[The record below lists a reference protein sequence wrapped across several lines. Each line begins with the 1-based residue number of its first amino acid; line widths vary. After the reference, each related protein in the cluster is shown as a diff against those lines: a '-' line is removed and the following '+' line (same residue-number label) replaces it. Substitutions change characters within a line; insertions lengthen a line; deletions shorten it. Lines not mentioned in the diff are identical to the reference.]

1 MNDDFDNTQ
10 SKSAYKREATSLQ
23 ELGTKLMA
31 LTSEQ
36 LARLPLNES
45 LQAGLAEARRIRS
58 QEARRRHAS
67 YIGRLVRETN
77 HYQIEDALAAL
88 TDPLRQQRLQD
99 WLQRLAADAA
109 QLAAVFDEIM
119 HTYPFAN
126 RQQLRQLLRHFV
138 AAVPIDP
145 ANATKGEQEKFKRE
159 RRRTH
164 QHLYQ
169 LDQQAP
175 LY

>member
-1 MNDDFDNTQ
+1 MNDDVDNTQ

-77 HYQIEDALAAL
+77 HYQIEDALA
-88 TDPLRQQRLQD
+88 RS
-99 WLQRLAADAA
+99 
-109 QLAAVFDEIM
+109 E
-119 HTYPFAN
+119 
-126 RQQLRQLLRHFV
+126 
-138 AAVPIDP
+138 
-145 ANATKGEQEKFKRE
+145 E
-159 RRRTH
+159 RRVGKECRSRGSPYH
-164 QHLYQ
+164 
-169 LDQQAP
+169 
-175 LY
+175 

>member
-10 SKSAYKREATSLQ
+10 SKSAFKREAASLQ

-31 LTSEQ
+31 LTPDQ

-45 LQAGLAEARRIRS
+45 LQAGLVEARRIRS

-67 YIGRLVRETN
+67 YIGRLVREAD
-77 HYQIEDALAAL
+77 HYHIEDALAAL
-88 TDPLRQQRLQD
+88 SDPLRQQRLQD
-99 WLQRLAADAA
+99 WLRRLEEDTE
-109 QLAAVFDEIM
+109 QLATVFDEVM
-119 HTYPFAN
+119 HSYSFAN
-126 RQQLRQLLRHFV
+126 RQRLRQLLRHFV
-138 AAVPIDP
+138 AAIP
-145 ANATKGEQEKFKRE
+145 ADTHNKAEQDRFKRE
-159 RRRTH
+159 RRRIH
-164 QHLYQ
+164 QYLHE